1 MIKQRA
7 VVKHAKDSNDIRQR
21 LLDEGLKCFLAMD
34 YHKVSMRKVASLAGA
49 NMSMIYYYFE
59 NKEGFFEEV
68 LRSWLQPMID
78 NVQSAGKGTIP
89 DDFES
94 FFQMYYR
101 AAMVNP
107 RFPLLIL
114 KTLNSVEAPGGR
126 FLCETILDRG
136 RKSSI
141 EWTKSMKAKG
151 KIAKDIDPELLR
163 IAVVSLSMM
172 PMLMRD
178 LLAQQFDEPI
188 DEAFFDRLSKFYERI
203 LSIGITNSINPD
215 E

>member
-1 MIKQRA
+1 MS
-7 VVKHAKDSNDIRQR
+7 HSKDSTDTNDIRQR
-21 LLDEGLKCFLAMD
+21 LLDAGRECFLAED
-34 YHKVSMRKVASLAGA
+34 YRNVSMRKVAKMAGA

-78 NVQSAGKGTIP
+78 NIQSPKNEIEP
-89 DDFES
+89 NSFQS

-101 AAMVNP
+101 SALASP
-107 RFPLLIL
+107 EFPLLIL
-114 KTLNSVEAPGGR
+114 KTINSTDAPGGR

-136 RKSSI
+136 RASGIKWAKQLKS
-141 EWTKSMKAKG
+141 EG
-151 KIAKDIDPELLR
+151 KIAEDIDPELLR

-178 LLAQQFDEPI
+178 LLQQQLDKPI
-188 DEAFFDRLSKFYERI
+188 DEDFFERLSQFYERI
-203 LSIGITNSINPD
+203 LSCGIVNNIESK
-215 E
+215 